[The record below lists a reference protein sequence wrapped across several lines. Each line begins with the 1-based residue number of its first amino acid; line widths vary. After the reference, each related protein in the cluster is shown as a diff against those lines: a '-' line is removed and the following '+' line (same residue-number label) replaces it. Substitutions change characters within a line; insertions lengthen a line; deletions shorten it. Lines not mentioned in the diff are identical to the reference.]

1 MSGGTFLLI
10 FIPERVLFERGEGF
24 ILQDADAAVLNEER
38 TPGKTYQIIDYK
50 PEKEIETCFHIEQLS

>member
-1 MSGGTFLLI
+1 MEGTLLLI

-24 ILQDADAAVLNEER
+24 MLQDAAVLDEER
-38 TPGKTYQIIDYK
+38 TPGKPYQIIDYK